1 MESERARAVGWPLYF
16 TLNDRTEE
24 GERMKSIATVGV
36 VGAGTMGSAI
46 AQHFVM
52 KGLPVIL
59 VDQKQEF
66 LERGVGYMRES
77 LGEALQ
83 RGLIDQ
89 QAFDQILGRVNA
101 TTDQAE
107 LAKADLVVEAIF
119 ENLEVKKG
127 LFAALEKV
135 VAKDCILASNTSS
148 FLISEIAAGLQTPE
162 RVVGVH
168 YFYHAAKN
176 KLVELIPG
184 SKSAPEIVAALE
196 NFYTYYDK
204 TPILVKDAPGFAVN
218 RFFVPWLNEAA
229 RLYEEGCGSIAFIDQ
244 VSCEVFGV
252 GMGPFALMNATGV
265 PIAMHAA
272 EGLASV
278 LGPFYAPAKI
288 LCQQVESKQNWD
300 VADTGHLNNGSDQ
313 REVVTRRMVGASL
326 GVAAQMVDEG
336 VVSATAADLGARA
349 GLRWPVG
356 PFELLAKFGA
366 DQVGEMVK
374 NVFSAWGLPMP
385 ACLAD
390 AGQAR
395 KLRLEW
401 VTTEVVGDAGFIVFD
416 LPDRMNPLGE
426 QVMSQL
432 DRCVDELNARKDISK
447 IFIHG
452 KGKAFIAGA
461 DIKFFLDAM
470 AANDLPRVQAFT
482 EFGQQVLNKISASP
496 KTTYAYLDGLALGGG
511 LELALACDYRIA
523 TRKSV
528 LAFPETGI
536 GIYPGLGGT
545 QRASRLIGVAR
556 AKQLIASGQF
566 INAKQAY
573 SYGLV
578 DTVIEPLLDWRE
590 LAGLSVEKAQAGR
603 VAETAEEAAFAEF
616 SGDLDDPLLAR
627 EEYAKLAKGIA
638 RKAPVALKT
647 AMNLVDQGFK
657 LDLQAGLQLELD
669 GLQTIFAT
677 ADARAGLSSILTGQ
691 KPNFSGK

>member
-1 MESERARAVGWPLYF
+1 
-16 TLNDRTEE
+16 
-24 GERMKSIATVGV
+24 MKPIAKVGV

-66 LERGVGYMRES
+66 LDRGVGYMHDS

-89 QAFDQILGRVNA
+89 LTFDQIFGR
-101 TTDQAE
+101 
-107 LAKADLVVEAIF
+107 LACSTEQSALADVDLVVEAIF
-119 ENLEVKKG
+119 ENLEVKKN
-127 LFAALEKV
+127 LFAQLEKV
-135 VAKDCILASNTSS
+135 VRADCILASNTSS
-148 FLISEIAAGLQTPE
+148 FLISEIAADLKTPE

-176 KLVELIPG
+176 KLVEIIPG
-184 SKSAPEIVAALE
+184 QKTAPEIVTALE
-196 NFYTYYDK
+196 NFYTFYDK
-204 TPILVKDAPGFAVN
+204 TPIRVKDAPGFAVN

-229 RLYEEGCGSIAFIDQ
+229 RLYEEGCGSIAFIDRIA
-244 VSCEVFGV
+244 CEVFGV

-272 EGLASV
+272 DGLTSV
-278 LGPFYAPAKI
+278 LGKFYAPAQI
-288 LCQQVESKQNWD
+288 LCQQVEAKQDWD
-300 VADTGHLNNGSDQ
+300 ANDTRLLNNGSDQ
-313 REVVTRRMVGASL
+313 EAVVTRRLVGASL

-336 VVSATAADLGARA
+336 VVDATSTDLGARA

-356 PFELLAKFGA
+356 PFELLEKLGA
-366 DQVGEMVK
+366 EKVREMVAS
-374 NVFSAWGLPMP
+374 VFSSWGLPVP
-385 ACLAD
+385 TCLAD
-390 AGQAR
+390 QSNAQR
-395 KLRLEW
+395 LRLNW
-401 VTTEVVGDAGFIVFD
+401 VTTEIVGETGFIIFD

-426 QVMSQL
+426 QVMGQL
-432 DRCVDELNARKDISK
+432 NSCVEALNARADLKK
-447 IFIHG
+447 IIIHG

-470 AANDLPRVQAFT
+470 AADDLPRIQAFT
-482 EFGQQVLNKISASP
+482 DFGQQVLNKLSASD
-496 KTTYAYLDGLALGGG
+496 KTTIAYLDGMALGGG
-511 LELALACDYRIA
+511 LELALACDYRLG
-523 TRKSV
+523 TRKTV

-573 SYGLV
+573 AFGLV
-578 DTVIEPLLDWRE
+578 DAIIEPVFDWRD
-590 LAGLSVEKAQAGR
+590 LAEVSLGQPQAGR
-603 VAETAEEAAFAEF
+603 TEETPEELQFAGF
-616 SGDLDDPLLAR
+616 SGELNDPLLAR
-627 EEYAKLAKGIA
+627 DGFEKTAKSLA

-647 AMNLVDQGFK
+647 AMSLIDQGREMS
-657 LDLQAGLQLELD
+657 LQDGLQLELS

-677 ADARAGLSSILTGQ
+677 QDAQAGLSSIINGGKPTFIGQ
-691 KPNFSGK
+691 

>member
-1 MESERARAVGWPLYF
+1 
-16 TLNDRTEE
+16 
-24 GERMKSIATVGV
+24 MKPITTVGV

-59 VDQKQEF
+59 VDQQQQF
-66 LERGVGYMRES
+66 LDRGISYIRES
-77 LGEALQ
+77 LGEALK

-89 QAFDQILGRVNA
+89 QAFDQILGRLHG
-101 TTDQAE
+101 TTDKAQ

-119 ENLEVKKG
+119 ENLAVKKG
-127 LFAALEKV
+127 LFAELEKLV
-135 VAKDCILASNTSS
+135 SADCILASNTSS
-148 FLISEIAAGLQTPE
+148 FLISEIAADLQTPE

-184 SKSAPEIVAALE
+184 EKSDSQILTALE

-229 RLYEEGCGSIAFIDQ
+229 RLYEEGFGSIAFIDRIA
-244 VSCEVFGV
+244 CEVFGV

-272 EGLASV
+272 AGLASE
-278 LGPFYAPAKI
+278 LHAFYAPAQI
-288 LCQQVESKQNWD
+288 LRQQVESKQNWA
-300 VADTGHLNNGSDQ
+300 VEATQLLNNGSDQ
-313 REVVTRRMVGASL
+313 AAVVTRRLVGASL

-336 VVSATAADLGARA
+336 VVDATATDLGARA
-349 GLRWPVG
+349 GLRWPIG
-356 PFELLAKFGA
+356 PFELLAKLG
-366 DQVGEMVK
+366 VGSVKAMVES
-374 NVFSAWGLPMP
+374 VFSVWDLPLP

-390 AGQAR
+390 AAKAKSLQ
-395 KLRLEW
+395 LNW
-401 VTTEVVGDAGFIVFD
+401 VTTEVIDQTGFIIFD

-432 DRCVDELNARKDISK
+432 NGCVDELNARADISK
-447 IFIHG
+447 IIIHG

-470 AANDLPRVQAFT
+470 AADDLQRIQSFT
-482 EFGQQVLNKISASP
+482 EFGQQVLNKISASS
-496 KTTYAYLDGLALGGG
+496 KITIAYLDGLALGGG
-511 LELALACDYRIA
+511 LELALACDYRIG

-566 INAKQAY
+566 INAKVAY
-573 SYGLV
+573 AFGLV
-578 DTVIEPLLDWRE
+578 DAIIEPVLDWRE
-590 LAGLSVEKAQAGR
+590 LAAVTLDKAQAGCI
-603 VAETAEEAAFAEF
+603 AATADEREFAAFD
-616 SGDLDDPLLAR
+616 GDLNHPLLAR
-627 EEYAKLAKGIA
+627 AGFEKQAKTIA
-638 RKAPVALKT
+638 RKAPLALKT
-647 AMNLVDQGFK
+647 AMSLIDQGFGM
-657 LDLQAGLQLELD
+657 DLQAGLQLELD
-669 GLQTIFAT
+669 GLKSIFASQ
-677 ADARAGLSSILTGQ
+677 DAQSGLASIINGQ
-691 KPNFSGK
+691 KPNFVGK

>member
-1 MESERARAVGWPLYF
+1 
-16 TLNDRTEE
+16 
-24 GERMKSIATVGV
+24 MKPIASVGV

-66 LERGVGYMRES
+66 LDRGVGYVRES

-83 RGLIDQ
+83 RGLLDQ
-89 QAFDQILGRVNA
+89 QAFDQ
-101 TTDQAE
+101 T
-107 LAKADLVVEAIF
+107 LARLTCSTEQSALADVDLVVEAIF
-119 ENLEVKKG
+119 ENLEIKKS
-127 LFAALEKV
+127 LFAQLEKV
-135 VAKDCILASNTSS
+135 VRADCVLASNTSS
-148 FLISEIAAGLQTPE
+148 FLISDIAVDLQTPE

-184 SKSAPEIVAALE
+184 TKSAPGIVTALE
-196 NFYTYYDK
+196 NFYNFYDK

-229 RLYEEGCGSIAFIDQ
+229 RLYEEGFGSIAFIDK
-244 VSCEVFGV
+244 VACDVFGV

-272 EGLASV
+272 DGLASV
-278 LGPFYAPAKI
+278 LGKFYAPAQV
-288 LCQQVESKQNWD
+288 LCRQVESKQNWD
-300 VADTGHLNNGSDQ
+300 VSDTRPMNNGSDQ
-313 REVVTRRMVGASL
+313 EAVVTRRLVGASL
-326 GVAAQMVDEG
+326 GVAAQMVEEG
-336 VVSATAADLGARA
+336 VVDATSTDLGARA
-349 GLRWPVG
+349 GLRWPMG
-356 PFELLAKFGA
+356 PFELLGKLGA
-366 DQVGEMVK
+366 EKVRGMVES
-374 NVFSAWGLPMP
+374 VFSAWDLPVP

-390 AGQAR
+390 AAQAQ
-395 KLRLEW
+395 RLQLNW
-401 VTTEVVGDAGFIVFD
+401 VTTEVVGESGFIIFD

-426 QVMSQL
+426 QVVDQL
-432 DRCVDELNARKDISK
+432 NSCVDELNARTDINK

-470 AANDLPRVQAFT
+470 AADDLPRIQAFT
-482 EFGQQVLNKISASP
+482 EFGQQVLNKISASD
-496 KTTYAYLDGLALGGG
+496 KVTYAYLDGLALGGG
-511 LELALACDYRIA
+511 LELALACDYRIG

-573 SYGLV
+573 AFGLV
-578 DTVIEPLLDWRE
+578 DTIIEPLYDWRE
-590 LAGLSVEKAQAGR
+590 LARFSLGKPQAGR
-603 VAETAEEAAFAEF
+603 TEESPEELAFAGF
-616 SGDLDDPLLAR
+616 SGDLRDPLLVRTGFEKSA
-627 EEYAKLAKGIA
+627 INIT

-647 AMNLVDQGFK
+647 AMNLIDQGSE
-657 LDLQAGLQLELD
+657 LSLQEGLKLELA

-677 ADARAGLSSILTGQ
+677 QDARTGLSCIISGE
-691 KPNFSGK
+691 KPNYIGQ

>member
-1 MESERARAVGWPLYF
+1 
-16 TLNDRTEE
+16 
-24 GERMKSIATVGV
+24 
-36 VGAGTMGSAI
+36 MGSAI

-59 VDQKQEF
+59 VDQKREF
-66 LERGVGYMRES
+66 LDRGVGYMRES

-83 RGLIDQ
+83 RGLLDQ
-89 QAFDQILGRVNA
+89 QAFDQ
-101 TTDQAE
+101 T
-107 LAKADLVVEAIF
+107 LARLTCSTEQSALADVDLVVEAIF
-119 ENLEVKKG
+119 ENLEVKKS
-127 LFAALEKV
+127 LFAQLEKV
-135 VAKDCILASNTSS
+135 VRADCILASNTSS
-148 FLISEIAAGLQTPE
+148 FLISDIAADLQTPE

-184 SKSAPEIVAALE
+184 DKSSPEIVAALE
-196 NFYTYYDK
+196 NFYTFYDK

-229 RLYEEGCGSIAFIDQ
+229 RLYEEGFGSIAFIDQ
-244 VSCEVFGV
+244 VACEVFGV

-272 EGLASV
+272 DGLAGV
-278 LGPFYAPAKI
+278 LGAFYAPAQI
-288 LCQQVESKQNWD
+288 LCRQVESGQNWD
-300 VADTGHLNNGSDQ
+300 VTDTRQLKNGSDQ
-313 REVVTRRMVGASL
+313 QAVVTRRLVGASL
-326 GVAAQMVDEG
+326 GVAAQMVEEG
-336 VVSATAADLGARA
+336 VIDATSTDLGARA

-356 PFELLAKFGA
+356 PFELLGNLGA
-366 DQVGEMVK
+366 EKVRGMVES
-374 NVFSAWGLPMP
+374 VFSGWGLPVP

-390 AGQAR
+390 AKQAQ
-395 KLRLEW
+395 RLQLNW
-401 VTTEVVGDAGFIVFD
+401 VTAEVIGESGFIIFD

-432 DRCVDELNARKDISK
+432 NDCVDELNARTDIKK

-470 AANDLPRVQAFT
+470 AADDLPRIQAFT
-482 EFGQQVLNKISASP
+482 EFGQQVLNKISASD

-511 LELALACDYRIA
+511 LELALACDYRIG

-573 SYGLV
+573 AFGLV
-578 DTVIEPLLDWRE
+578 DTIIEPVFDWRE
-590 LAGLSVEKAQAGR
+590 LAKFSLDKPQAGR
-603 VAETAEEAAFAEF
+603 TDETSEELAFAGF
-616 SGDLDDPLLAR
+616 SGDLSDPVLGRAGF
-627 EEYAKLAKGIA
+627 EKTAKTIS

-647 AMNLVDQGFK
+647 AMSLIDQGRAMS
-657 LDLQAGLQLELD
+657 LQDGLQLELA

-677 ADARAGLSSILTGQ
+677 QDAKAGLSSIVNGG
-691 KPNFSGK
+691 KPNFIGQ

>member
-1 MESERARAVGWPLYF
+1 
-16 TLNDRTEE
+16 
-24 GERMKSIATVGV
+24 MKPITTVGV

-52 KGLPVIL
+52 KGLSVIL
-59 VDQKQEF
+59 VDQKEEF
-66 LERGVGYMRES
+66 LDRGVGYIRES

-89 QAFDQILGRVNA
+89 QAFDLILGRLQC
-101 TTDQAE
+101 TTEQAE

-127 LFAALEKV
+127 LFAELEKV
-135 VAKDCILASNTSS
+135 VSADCILASNTSS
-148 FLISEIAAGLQTPE
+148 FLISEIAADLQTPE

-184 SKSAPEIVAALE
+184 EKSAPEIVSALE

-229 RLYEEGCGSIAFIDQ
+229 RLYEEGFGSISFIDK
-244 VSCEVFGV
+244 VACEVFGV

-272 EGLASV
+272 DGLASE
-278 LGPFYAPAKI
+278 LHAFYAPAKI
-288 LCQQVESKQNWD
+288 LCQQVESGQDWN
-300 VADTGHLNNGSDQ
+300 VEDTQLLNSGSDQ
-313 REVVTRRMVGASL
+313 AEVVTRRLVGATL
-326 GVAAQMVDEG
+326 GVAAQMVSEEVID
-336 VVSATAADLGARA
+336 ATSTDLGARA
-349 GLRWPVG
+349 GLRWPIG
-356 PFELLAKFGA
+356 PFELLEKMGAAKVK
-366 DQVGEMVK
+366 DMVES
-374 NVFSAWGLPMP
+374 VFSTWDLTLP

-390 AGQAR
+390 SSQAQS
-395 KLRLEW
+395 LQLNW
-401 VTTEVVGDAGFIVFD
+401 VTTEVVGDAGIIIFD

-432 DRCVDELNARKDISK
+432 DCCVDELNARSDISK

-461 DIKFFLDAM
+461 DIKFFLDALD
-470 AANDLPRVQAFT
+470 ADDLPRIQTFT
-482 EFGQQVLNKISASP
+482 EFGQQVLNKISASD

-511 LELALACDYRIA
+511 LELALACDYRIG

-545 QRASRLIGVAR
+545 QRGSRLIGVAR
-556 AKQLIASGQF
+556 TKQLIASGQF
-566 INAKQAY
+566 INAKKAY
-573 SYGLV
+573 ALGLV
-578 DTVIEPLLDWRE
+578 DAVIDPVFDWRKLAE
-590 LAGLSVEKAQAGR
+590 LSLDKAQAGR
-603 VAETAEEAAFAEF
+603 VEETPEELEFAAFNGDF
-616 SGDLDDPLLAR
+616 SHPLLAR
-627 EEYAKLAKGIA
+627 EGFEKQAKGIS
-638 RKAPVALKT
+638 RKAPI
-647 AMNLVDQGFK
+647 AMRMAMDLIDQGSK
-657 LDLQAGLQLELD
+657 LDLQDGLKLELD
-669 GLQTIFAT
+669 GLKAIFVT
-677 ADARAGLSSILTGQ
+677 QDARTGLSSILSGQ
-691 KPNFSGK
+691 KPVYVGK

>member
-1 MESERARAVGWPLYF
+1 
-16 TLNDRTEE
+16 
-24 GERMKSIATVGV
+24 MKPITTVGV

-59 VDQKQEF
+59 VDQQQEF
-66 LERGVGYMRES
+66 LERGVGYIRES

-89 QAFDQILGRVNA
+89 QSFDQILGRLHC

-107 LAKADLVVEAIF
+107 LAKADLLVEAIF

-127 LFAALEKV
+127 LFAELEKV
-135 VAKDCILASNTSS
+135 VGPDCILASNTSS
-148 FLISEIAAGLQTPE
+148 FLISEIAAELQTPE

-168 YFYHAAKN
+168 YFFHAAKN

-184 SKSAPEIVAALE
+184 AKSAPEIVAALE

-229 RLYEEGCGSIAFIDQ
+229 RLYEEGCGSIAFIDRIA
-244 VSCEVFGV
+244 CDVFGV

-272 EGLASV
+272 DGLASE
-278 LGPFYAPAKI
+278 LNPFYAPAQV
-288 LCQQVESKQNWD
+288 LCRQVEAKQDWN
-300 VADTGHLNNGSDQ
+300 VEDTRQLNNGYDQ
-313 REVVTRRMVGASL
+313 AEVVTRRLVGASL

-336 VVSATAADLGARA
+336 VVDATSTDLGARA

-356 PFELLAKFGA
+356 PFELLEKLGVA
-366 DQVGEMVK
+366 QVKEMVES
-374 NVFSAWGLPMP
+374 VFSVWDLATP
-385 ACLAD
+385 ACLTD
-390 AGQAR
+390 PAR
-395 KLRLEW
+395 AESLRLNW
-401 VTTEVVGDAGFIVFD
+401 VKTEVVDETGFIIFD

-432 DRCVDELNARKDISK
+432 DRCVDELNGRTDISK
-447 IFIHG
+447 IIIHG

-461 DIKFFLDAM
+461 DIKFFLDSMDAD
-470 AANDLPRVQAFT
+470 DLQRIQSFT
-482 EFGQQVLNKISASP
+482 EFGQQVLNKISASN
-496 KTTYAYLDGLALGGG
+496 KTTYAYLDGLTLGGG
-511 LELALACDYRIA
+511 LELALACDYRIG

-566 INAKQAY
+566 LNGKKAY
-573 SYGLV
+573 AFGLV
-578 DTVIEPLLDWRE
+578 DTLIDPVFDLRE
-590 LAGLSVEKAQAGR
+590 LAGLTLEKAQAGR
-603 VAETAEEAAFAEF
+603 EEGTPAELEFAAFNGELDHPLLTAEGSE
-616 SGDLDDPLLAR
+616 
-627 EEYAKLAKGIA
+627 KLAKTLS
-638 RKAPVALKT
+638 RKAPIALKT
-647 AMNLVDQGFK
+647 AMSLIDQGYALK
-657 LDLQAGLQLELD
+657 LQEGLQLELS
-669 GLQTIFAT
+669 GLKTIFAT
-677 ADARAGLSSILTGQ
+677 QDAKTGLSSILSGQ
-691 KPNFSGK
+691 KPNFTGE

>member
-1 MESERARAVGWPLYF
+1 
-16 TLNDRTEE
+16 
-24 GERMKSIATVGV
+24 MKPIATVGV

-59 VDQKQEF
+59 VDQQQQF
-66 LERGVGYMRES
+66 LDRGVGYMRES

-89 QAFDQILGRVNA
+89 QAFDEILGRLHC

-107 LAKADLVVEAIF
+107 LARADLVVEAIF
-119 ENLEVKKG
+119 ENLEVKKA
-127 LFAALEKV
+127 LFADLEKV
-135 VAKDCILASNTSS
+135 VSADCILASNTSS
-148 FLISEIAAGLQTPE
+148 FLISEIAADLQTPE

-184 SKSAPEIVAALE
+184 AKSAPEIVAALE

-229 RLYEEGCGSIAFIDQ
+229 RLYEEGFGSIAFIDR
-244 VSCEVFGV
+244 VACEVFGV

-272 EGLASV
+272 DGLASV

-288 LCQQVESKQNWD
+288 LCRQVESKQNWN
-300 VADTGHLNNGSDQ
+300 VADTTLLNNGSDQ
-313 REVVTRRMVGASL
+313 ADVVIRRLVGASL

-336 VVSATAADLGARA
+336 VVDATSADLGARA

-356 PFELLAKFGA
+356 PFELLAKLGA
-366 DQVGEMVK
+366 DKVAAMVQS
-374 NVFSAWGLPMP
+374 VFSPWHLPLP

-390 AGQAR
+390 TAQAQ

-401 VTTEVVGDAGFIVFD
+401 VTTAVIGNSGFIVFD

-426 QVMSQL
+426 QVMDQL
-432 DRCVDELNARKDISK
+432 DACVDELNARRDISR

-470 AANDLPRVQAFT
+470 AAGDLQRVQSFT
-482 EFGQQVLNKISASP
+482 EFGQQVLNKISAST

-545 QRASRLIGVAR
+545 QRASRLIGVGR

-573 SYGLV
+573 AYGLV
-578 DTVIEPLLDWRE
+578 DAVIEPLFDWRE
-590 LAGLSVEKAQAGR
+590 LAAFSLDKAQAGR
-603 VAETAEEAAFAEF
+603 VEETAQEREFAQF
-616 SGDLDDPLLAR
+616 KGDLDDPLLAR
-627 EEYAKLAKGIA
+627 EDNAKLAKTIA

-647 AMNLVDQGFK
+647 AMSLIDRGYAM
-657 LDLQAGLQLELD
+657 DLQDGLQLELD
-669 GLQTIFAT
+669 GLKTIFAT
-677 ADARAGLSSILTGQ
+677 EDARVGLSSILSGQ
-691 KPNFSGK
+691 KPNYTGK

>member
-1 MESERARAVGWPLYF
+1 
-16 TLNDRTEE
+16 
-24 GERMKSIATVGV
+24 MKPIATVGV

-59 VDQKQEF
+59 VDQQQQF
-66 LERGVGYMRES
+66 LERGVGYMRDS
-77 LGEALQ
+77 LGEAMQ

-89 QAFDQILGRVNA
+89 QAFDQILGRLHC

-107 LAKADLVVEAIF
+107 LARADLVVEAIF

-127 LFAALEKV
+127 LFAELEKLV
-135 VAKDCILASNTSS
+135 SKDCILASNTSS
-148 FLISEIAAGLQTPE
+148 FLISEIAADLQTPE

-184 SKSAPEIVAALE
+184 RKSDPGIVAALE
-196 NFYTYYDK
+196 NFYAYYDK

-229 RLYEEGCGSIAFIDQ
+229 RLYEEGCGSIAFIDR
-244 VSCEVFGV
+244 VACEVFGV

-272 EGLASV
+272 DGLASV
-278 LGPFYAPAKI
+278 LGAFYAPAEI
-288 LCQQVESKQNWD
+288 LHRQVEAKQDWD
-300 VADTGHLNNGSDQ
+300 VEDTLLLNNGSDQ
-313 REVVTRRMVGASL
+313 KDVVTRRLVGASL
-326 GVAAQMVDEG
+326 GVAVQMVDEG
-336 VVSATAADLGARA
+336 VVDATPADLGARA

-356 PFELLAKFGA
+356 PFELLEKLGA
-366 DQVGEMVK
+366 ENVRAMVES
-374 NVFSAWGLPMP
+374 VFSPWGLPVP
-385 ACLAD
+385 ACLVDAAQAD
-390 AGQAR
+390 
-395 KLRLEW
+395 KLRLDW
-401 VTTEVVGDAGFIVFD
+401 VTTEVVGDSGFIIFN

-426 QVMSQL
+426 EVMRQL
-432 DRCVDELNARKDISK
+432 DRCVDQLNARSDISK

-470 AANDLPRVQAFT
+470 AAGDLERIQSFT
-482 EFGQQVLNKISASP
+482 EFGQQVLNKIGASG

-511 LELALACDYRIA
+511 LELALACDYRIG
-523 TRKSV
+523 TRRSV

-566 INAKQAY
+566 INAQQAY
-573 SYGLV
+573 AYGLV
-578 DTVIEPLLDWRE
+578 DAVVEPLFDWRG
-590 LAGLSVEKAQAGR
+590 LAEVSLEQCQAGR
-603 VAETAEEAAFAEF
+603 VQVTAQELEFAQF
-616 SGDLDDPLLAR
+616 NGDLDHPLLAR
-627 EEYAKLAKGIA
+627 EEHAKLAKAIS
-638 RKAPVALKT
+638 RKAPIALKT
-647 AMNLVDQGFK
+647 AMNLVDRGFG
-657 LDLQAGLQLELD
+657 LDLQKGLQLELD
-669 GLQTIFAT
+669 GLKRIFAT
-677 ADARAGLSSILTGQ
+677 EDARTGLSSILSGK
-691 KPNFSGK
+691 KPNYIGK